1 MHAKFFTFGLLII
14 FSLTLI
20 SFAADKPEYVGAD
33 KCKTCHKAE
42 KNGQQFKLWSERKH
56 AQAYNSLKSDQAKK
70 KAEVMGV
77 KDPLKD
83 EKCLSC
89 HSTAYGEKNIA
100 ASFKV
105 DEGVSCEACHGPG
118 SLYKKNKIM
127 KDKKASMAAG
137 LVEVN
142 EATCKPCHK
151 ADTPGHDGKF
161 KDFKTE
167 YAKIAHPVPP
177 ENDRRKE

>member
-42 KNGQQFKLWSERKH
+42 KNGQQFKLWSEKKH
-56 AQAYNSLKSDQAKK
+56 AQAYKDLKSDQAKK
-70 KAEVMGV
+70 KVEVMGV

-89 HSTAYGEKNIA
+89 HSTAFGMKNIA
-100 ASFKV
+100 ASLKI

-118 SLYKKNKIM
+118 SLYKKITVM
-127 KDKKASMAAG
+127 KDKKAAMAVGMLEA
-137 LVEVN
+137 N
-142 EATCKPCHK
+142 EATCKQCHK
-151 ADTPGHDGKF
+151 ADTPGHEGKF

-167 YAKIAHPVPP
+167 FAKIAHPVPP
-177 ENDRRKE
+177 ENDRRKK